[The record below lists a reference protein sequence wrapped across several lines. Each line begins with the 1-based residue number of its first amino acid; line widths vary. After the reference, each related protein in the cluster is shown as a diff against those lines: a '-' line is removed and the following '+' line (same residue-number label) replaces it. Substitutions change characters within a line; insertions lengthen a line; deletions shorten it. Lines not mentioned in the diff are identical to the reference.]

1 MTDDKSENL
10 TIREFE
16 LYKYNQEG
24 KMDAL
29 FAGIKELNDTLR
41 ELLIDRASDK
51 AFALIGKWCLVLIP
65 AMTAILGVV
74 ALWRKG

>member
-1 MTDDKSENL
+1 MSDDRRETL
-10 TIREFE
+10 TYREFE
-16 LYKYNQEG
+16 SYKDYQEG

-29 FAGIKELNDTLR
+29 FEGLKELNDTIR